1 MDNSGTIKE
10 IDPNSLT
17 TTISFMTKGN
27 KNEPIMK
34 LTAEGMFYK
43 GKFIE
48 DAGEAHKAF
57 LEVMQILK
65 EGR

>member
-1 MDNSGTIKE
+1 MDNSGTIKVV
-10 IDPNSLT
+10 DPNPYNA
-17 TTISFMTKGN
+17 ISFITKGN

-34 LTAEGMFYK
+34 LTEEGMFYK
-43 GKFIE
+43 GEFIE

-57 LEVMQILK
+57 LEVMQILR